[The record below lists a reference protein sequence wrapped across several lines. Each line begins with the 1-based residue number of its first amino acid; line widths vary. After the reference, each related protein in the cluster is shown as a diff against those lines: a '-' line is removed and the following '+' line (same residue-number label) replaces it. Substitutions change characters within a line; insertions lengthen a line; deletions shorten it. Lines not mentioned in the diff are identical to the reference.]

1 VNKEYK
7 AKIFKSGN
15 SLAMRLP
22 KELGLKDG
30 AVMILR
36 EERSRYTFQPEEKQ
50 GRKIDLT
57 GIYGSIPGLSR
68 QAFESKERAW
78 SDPKAKRG

>member
-1 VNKEYK
+1 MGKEYK

-22 KELGLKDG
+22 KELGLKEG
-30 AVMILR
+30 AIMILR
-36 EERSRYTFQPEEKQ
+36 EERSKFTFEPEANQ
-50 GRKIDLT
+50 HRKINLA

-68 QAFESKERAW
+68 QVFESKEREW

>member
-1 VNKEYK
+1 MDKEYK

-30 AVMILR
+30 TTMILR
-36 EERSRYTFQPEEKQ
+36 EERSKFTFEPEVEQ
-50 GRKIDLT
+50 DRKINLA

-68 QAFESKERAW
+68 QVFENKERAW
-78 SDPKAKRG
+78 SDPEAKRG

>member
-1 VNKEYK
+1 MSKEYK

-15 SLAMRLP
+15 SLAMRIP

-36 EERSRYTFQPEEKQ
+36 EERSKFTFQPEEIP

-57 GIYGSIPGLSR
+57 GIYGSIPGLVR
-68 QAFESKERAW
+68 HQFENKERVW
-78 SDPKAKRG
+78 SDQKAKRD